1 MFAHGPHEP
10 AIGGVKQRLEGLRQ
24 RHVHGIVRRE
34 VLTHLEDAVEKRQVR
49 EGFERKV
56 QVVT

>member
-1 MFAHGPHEP
+1 MFAHGPREP

-34 VLTHLEDAVEKRQVR
+34 VLTHLEDALQKREVR
-49 EGFERKV
+49 EAFEWEV
-56 QVVT
+56 QVVS